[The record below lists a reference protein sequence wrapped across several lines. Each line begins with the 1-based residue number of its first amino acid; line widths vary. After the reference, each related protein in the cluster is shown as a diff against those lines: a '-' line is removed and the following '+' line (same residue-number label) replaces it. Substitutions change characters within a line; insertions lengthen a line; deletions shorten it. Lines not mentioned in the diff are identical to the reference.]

1 MGPVITEIHLLI
13 YESDDTSKK
22 WLKAQGPKLGL
33 LGLLS
38 IGAAGGGHYAGYR
51 SGLED
56 QHQQAIMK
64 FQKESDD
71 LKAQNKEL
79 SDKLNKDSEE
89 SPWKTVFELL
99 SEHIPPD
106 VEFENLLKTSSNE
119 KTTTSAS
126 PSGSPSLI
134 PSYPLD
140 PCMAAWELAE
150 REYESYKQARANS
163 DPNRLRDAT
172 RRLGTSILW
181 LKAHCFEVAR

>member
-1 MGPVITEIHLLI
+1 MRRVI
-13 YESDDTSKK
+13 K
-22 WLKAQGPKLGL
+22 WLKTKGPTLGL

-51 SGLED
+51 SGLRD
-56 QHQQAIMK
+56 QQQQALMK
-64 FQKESDD
+64 IQKESDD

-89 SPWKTVFELL
+89 SPWKKVFELL

-106 VEFENLLKTSSNE
+106 VEFENLLKTRRPNE

-126 PSGSPSLI
+126 PTGSPSLI
-134 PSYPLD
+134 PSSPLN
-140 PCMAAWELAE
+140 PCLAEWELAE

-181 LKAHCFEVAR
+181 LKEHCSEVAK